1 MAKDPRRIISLL
13 ASAGP
18 APESL
23 FVRAQFP
30 ALFPP
35 HFPHRFLATQINA
48 LRMHPFPVEQDLL
61 RTAGSRKN
69 PCFEPKT
76 WESAY
81 PRPVWQDCV
90 HHQEVRARKGWVPP
104 SRSTSKFLMGWRG
117 LSRSAAIIFRL
128 ILLQAAKFRIESL
141 CDEIWVPKRDGKA
154 AVGEYID
161 AAESVLAGSRG
172 QAVTPIWP
180 GIRIQWSSACRS
192 DVERLYV
199 EEYGSSPRS
208 REQKLSVAAWSQT
221 LPERLV
227 QWATPWPAMSRW
239 NCSLVWPIDME
250 PSCPRLLTD

>member
-1 MAKDPRRIISLL
+1 
-13 ASAGP
+13 
-18 APESL
+18 
-23 FVRAQFP
+23 
-30 ALFPP
+30 
-35 HFPHRFLATQINA
+35 
-48 LRMHPFPVEQDLL
+48 
-61 RTAGSRKN
+61 
-69 PCFEPKT
+69 
-76 WESAY
+76 
-81 PRPVWQDCV
+81 
-90 HHQEVRARKGWVPP
+90 ARKGWVPP

-161 AAESVLAGSRG
+161 AAESVLGGSRG
-172 QAVTPIWP
+172 QAVTPIRP

-199 EEYGSSPRS
+199 EAYGSSPRS

-227 QWATPWPAMSRW
+227 ERADAVACHEPLELLARMAYRHGTELPA
-239 NCSLVWPIDME
+239 VVD
-250 PSCPRLLTD
+250 RLICAIKVGLIARNVSS